1 LQKQLARKQSDR
13 SDIDLNHPIV
23 AFDLARRDRAVV
35 TQPGVI
41 NKEIDLDLVLTEPA
55 NQFSDLCFDGKI
67 NNANVDV
74 ELRVTAS
81 QFFAQI
87 IQSLLAPC
95 DKDERSRAVRKLSRE
110 LATDSRRRASDER
123 AATIEVHPTTNGHE
137 STRTTNNLLF
147 LVSIGVYSWLMRIL
161 VTGGAGFI
169 GSHLVE
175 KLLAAGHD
183 VAILDDFNDFYDPQ
197 IKRAN
202 ISAVAKDVVV
212 HDVDLRDGDKV
223 SNLFR
228 HEKFDAIAHL
238 AARAGVRPSI
248 QQPQLYYD
256 TNVAGTLHLLEAA
269 RASGAERFI
278 FASSSAVYGAAKK
291 VPFSE
296 EEHLTQTLSP
306 YAATKIAGEFLCA
319 TYSHLYKMR
328 IVALRYFTVYGARQR
343 PDLAIHQFTRK
354 IHAGEPIDQFG
365 DGTTRRDYTY
375 IDDIIQGTMA
385 ALKYD
390 GPMFDVFNL
399 GESQTIQLKDLIGAI
414 ETALGKKAKINRL
427 PEQPGDMPLTCADIS
442 KARKLLGYNPKT
454 KFSEG
459 LPKFIDWFLGRTR

>member
-1 LQKQLARKQSDR
+1 
-13 SDIDLNHPIV
+13 
-23 AFDLARRDRAVV
+23 
-35 TQPGVI
+35 
-41 NKEIDLDLVLTEPA
+41 
-55 NQFSDLCFDGKI
+55 
-67 NNANVDV
+67 
-74 ELRVTAS
+74 
-81 QFFAQI
+81 
-87 IQSLLAPC
+87 
-95 DKDERSRAVRKLSRE
+95 
-110 LATDSRRRASDER
+110 
-123 AATIEVHPTTNGHE
+123 
-137 STRTTNNLLF
+137 
-147 LVSIGVYSWLMRIL
+147 MRIL

-175 KLLAAGHD
+175 KLLADGHD

-197 IKRAN
+197 IKRDN
-202 ISAVAKDVVV
+202 ISAVEKKIAV
-212 HDVDLRDGDKV
+212 HDVDLRDGDRV
-223 SNLFR
+223 SSLFR
-228 HEKFDAIAHL
+228 HEKFDAIVHL

-248 QQPQLYYD
+248 KQPELYYD
-256 TNVAGTLHLLEAA
+256 TNVAGTLHLLEGA
-269 RASGAERFI
+269 RMSGVALFI
-278 FASSSAVYGAAKK
+278 FASSSSVYGAAKK

-296 EEHLTQTLSP
+296 AEHLTQTFSP
-306 YAATKIAGEFLCA
+306 YAATKIAGEFLCS
-319 TYSHLYKMR
+319 TYSHLHKMR

-399 GESQTIQLKDLIGAI
+399 GESETIQLKDLIAAI
-414 ETALGKKAKINRL
+414 ENALGKKAKINQL

-459 LPKFIDWFLGRTR
+459 LPKFIDWFLGRLK